1 MLLTAAESD
10 AVNAEVA
17 RAEARTGVE
26 IVAVVTLRS
35 NHYPQIPWKAFALGA
50 ALAGV
55 AIVVQEFV
63 RPDWPAGRA
72 ALFDAV
78 TILGAGA
85 TAALATVIVPA
96 FARLFLRRLRR
107 EFEVRRCAELLF
119 HRHRVRATRR
129 RTGVLLLVSLFERRI
144 EVVADDAFAGRV
156 SAEEWRAAID
166 RMVPRIATE
175 GAAAALTEGIRAIAA
190 LLEQKGFVADGTDG
204 NELPDRPREE
214 RGP

>member
-1 MLLTAAESD
+1 
-10 AVNAEVA
+10 
-17 RAEARTGVE
+17 
-26 IVAVVTLRS
+26 VVTLRS

-55 AIVVQEFV
+55 AIVVQEFL

-78 TILGAGA
+78 TILGTGA
-85 TAALATVIVPA
+85 AAALTTVIVPA

-119 HRHRVRATRR
+119 HRHRVHATRR

-190 LLEQKGFVADGTDG
+190 LLEQKGFVARWHGG
-204 NELPDRPREE
+204 NALPTGRARSV
-214 RGP
+214 GH